1 MALMSASLD
10 PADLARASSSGIN
23 SEGTA
28 CGVVMKNSR
37 TQLACL
43 IQPAPGVYAC
53 GRARCRQRALLL
65 ESHDS
70 QKAMRKLHLAAG
82 LLGILVF
89 VLSGQAMR
97 LHKPPVRSL
106 ADGQRM
112 MFLSRHIY
120 ILGSAL
126 VNLTLGLY
134 LRLENRGWQ
143 RNLQVAG
150 SLLILLS
157 LVLLT
162 LAFVDEQERE
172 LRGARCNPPSAGS
185 RCFSAG

>member
-1 MALMSASLD
+1 
-10 PADLARASSSGIN
+10 
-23 SEGTA
+23 
-28 CGVVMKNSR
+28 
-37 TQLACL
+37 
-43 IQPAPGVYAC
+43 
-53 GRARCRQRALLL
+53 
-65 ESHDS
+65 
-70 QKAMRKLHLAAG
+70 MRKIHLTAG

-106 ADGQRM
+106 EDGQRM

-120 ILGSAL
+120 IFGSAL

-134 LRLENRGWQ
+134 LKLENRRWR
-143 RNLQVAG
+143 RNLQLAG

-162 LAFVDEQERE
+162 LAFVDEP
-172 LRGARCNPPSAGS
+172 GAGIAGRSLQSAFGWVALLLGGLAHFFAS
-185 RCFSAG
+185 VAPN

>member
-1 MALMSASLD
+1 
-10 PADLARASSSGIN
+10 
-23 SEGTA
+23 
-28 CGVVMKNSR
+28 
-37 TQLACL
+37 
-43 IQPAPGVYAC
+43 
-53 GRARCRQRALLL
+53 
-65 ESHDS
+65 
-70 QKAMRKLHLAAG
+70 MRKLHLTAG
-82 LLGILVF
+82 LLGLLVF

-106 ADGQRM
+106 DDGQRM

-134 LRLENRGWQ
+134 LKLENQGRR

-157 LVLLT
+157 LVLVT
-162 LAFVDEQERE
+162 LAFVDEP
-172 LRGARCNPPSAGS
+172 GAGIAGRSVQSAFGWFTLLLGS
-185 RCFSAG
+185 LAHFFAKAGTAAN

>member
-1 MALMSASLD
+1 
-10 PADLARASSSGIN
+10 
-23 SEGTA
+23 
-28 CGVVMKNSR
+28 
-37 TQLACL
+37 
-43 IQPAPGVYAC
+43 
-53 GRARCRQRALLL
+53 
-65 ESHDS
+65 
-70 QKAMRKLHLAAG
+70 MRKLHLTAG

-97 LHKPPVRSL
+97 QHKPPGRSL

-134 LRLENRGWQ
+134 LRLENRGWR

-162 LAFVDEQERE
+162 R
-172 LRGARCNPPSAGS
+172 LRIDSPAS
-185 RCFSAG
+185 RL

>member
-1 MALMSASLD
+1 
-10 PADLARASSSGIN
+10 
-23 SEGTA
+23 
-28 CGVVMKNSR
+28 
-37 TQLACL
+37 
-43 IQPAPGVYAC
+43 
-53 GRARCRQRALLL
+53 
-65 ESHDS
+65 
-70 QKAMRKLHLAAG
+70 MRKLHLIAG

-106 ADGQRM
+106 EHGQRM

-126 VNLTLGLY
+126 VNLVLGLH
-134 LRLENRGWQ
+134 LKLESRGWQ
-143 RNLQVAG
+143 RNLQIGG

-162 LAFVDEQERE
+162 LAFVDEP
-172 LRGARCNPPSAGS
+172 GAGIAGRSQSALGW
-185 RCFSAG
+185 FTLLGDALAHFLAKAATTPN

>member
-1 MALMSASLD
+1 
-10 PADLARASSSGIN
+10 
-23 SEGTA
+23 
-28 CGVVMKNSR
+28 
-37 TQLACL
+37 
-43 IQPAPGVYAC
+43 
-53 GRARCRQRALLL
+53 
-65 ESHDS
+65 
-70 QKAMRKLHLAAG
+70 MRKLHLTAG

-134 LRLENRGWQ
+134 LRLENRGWR

-150 SLLILLS
+150 SLLIILS
-157 LVLLT
+157 LALLT
-162 LAFVDEQERE
+162 LAFVDEP
-172 LRGARCNPPSAGS
+172 GAGIAGRSLQSAFGW
-185 RCFSAG
+185 FALFLGGLAHFLANVGTAPN

>member
-1 MALMSASLD
+1 MPQSPLRAVFLR
-10 PADLARASSSGIN
+10 LAAQKL
-23 SEGTA
+23 T
-28 CGVVMKNSR
+28 KF
-37 TQLACL
+37 L
-43 IQPAPGVYAC
+43 AC
-53 GRARCRQRALLL
+53 GRARCRQRTLLL

-70 QKAMRKLHLAAG
+70 QEAMRKLHLTAG

-134 LRLENRGWQ
+134 LRLENRGWR

-150 SLLILLS
+150 SLLIILS

-162 LAFVDEQERE
+162 LAFVDEP
-172 LRGARCNPPSAGS
+172 GAGIAGRSLQSAFGW
-185 RCFSAG
+185 FALFLGGLAHFFANVGTAPN

>member
-1 MALMSASLD
+1 
-10 PADLARASSSGIN
+10 
-23 SEGTA
+23 
-28 CGVVMKNSR
+28 
-37 TQLACL
+37 
-43 IQPAPGVYAC
+43 
-53 GRARCRQRALLL
+53 
-65 ESHDS
+65 
-70 QKAMRKLHLAAG
+70 MRNLHLTAG

-89 VLSGQAMR
+89 LLSGQVMR

-106 ADGQRM
+106 EDGQRM

-134 LRLENRGWQ
+134 LKLENRVWR
-143 RNLQVAG
+143 RNLQFAG

-162 LAFVDEQERE
+162 LAFVDEP
-172 LRGARCNPPSAGS
+172 GAGVAGRSLQSAFGW
-185 RCFSAG
+185 FTLFFGAVTHFLAKAGTAPN